1 MVPQPLGR
9 LPLRCLCRSRVVSL
23 LVFSLGKILSCLIV
37 SVQATLTG
45 SLGECFSPKAFITAH
60 LLSLE
65 CGTEY
70 IFNGFTSAMGNH
82 TFTK

>member
-1 MVPQPLGR
+1 MVLQPLGR
-9 LPLRCLCRSRVVSL
+9 LPLRCLCRSGGVSL
-23 LVFSLGKILSCLIV
+23 LAFSLGKILSCLIV
-37 SVQATLTG
+37 SVQATSTG
-45 SLGECFSPKAFITAH
+45 SLGKCFSPKAFITAH

-70 IFNGFTSAMGNH
+70 IFNGFTGAIDNH